1 MIVNP
6 AYIYMGK
13 SAAANP
19 VIFEQNVVNYPYSG
33 TNYEI
38 SATGYFE
45 MSGKSELIFS
55 DLDLTNFTEL
65 SVPGNHS
72 FSRTLRMSV
81 AFIDELGNISQSVEQ
96 RYQPSSTTTNVWTIP
111 QQFRTK
117 KCKVKFVTNN
127 SSSLTLRSAT
137 LS

>member
-19 VIFEQNVVNYPYSG
+19 VIFEKNVVNYPYSG

-38 SATGYFE
+38 SAGGQFV
-45 MSGKSELIFS
+45 MKGKSELIFS

-65 SVPGNHS
+65 SVPGGHF
-72 FSRTLRMSV
+72 FSRELRMSAV
-81 AFIDELGNISQSVEQ
+81 FIDESGNISQSVEQ
-96 RYQPSSTTTNVWTIP
+96 RYQPSSTTTGVWTIP

-117 KCKVKFVTNN
+117 KCKVKFTTNN
-127 SSSLTLRSAT
+127 PSALTLHSAT